1 MHKMQKMIVVAML
14 FLCACLFAGAKP
26 GQADEKPQLAFQT
39 VKAGEMVFQ
48 SAVDGKNLRVRIFA
62 PTSGWIAVGF
72 DPEFM
77 MKGAN
82 FIIGYAENG
91 QAIIEDQFGVSSVH
105 HQRDVDLGGKD
116 DVLEKAAS
124 VLPTGTE
131 ISFAIPLDSGDP
143 YDKKLEAGKTYT
155 IILAYGNTID
165 LNKRHK
171 KKYTADLKL

>member
-1 MHKMQKMIVVAML
+1 MKKMIAVATL
-14 FLCACLFAGAKP
+14 FLCACLPASAKP

-48 SAVDGKNLRVRIFA
+48 YALDGKNLKVKIFA

-72 DPEFM
+72 DPDFM

-82 FIIGYAENG
+82 FIIGYFADG
-91 QAIIEDQFGVSSVH
+91 QAVIEDQFGVSSVH
-105 HQRDVDLGGKD
+105 HQRDVELGGKD
-116 DVLEKAAS
+116 DILEKSAC
-124 VLPTGTE
+124 VLPNGSE